1 VKAATTDILAQGL
14 AAAYSDHPVWTD
26 ANFQIEAGSFVA
38 LLGPNGAG
46 KSTLVRLL
54 LGLLPPVAGRVQV
67 LGAPPRRGN
76 PAIGYLPQS
85 RHFDP
90 QLSIRGRD
98 YVGLGLDGHRWG
110 MPLPG
115 APRRREAET
124 VTAAITAVD
133 AEAYAERPIGRLS
146 GGEQQRLRL
155 AQALVSRP
163 RILLLD
169 EPLSNLDV
177 RNQGA
182 MTTLLADIARRQGLT
197 VLLIAHD
204 VNPLLP
210 YIDKVMFVAQGK
222 VTIGPPHDVINS
234 EALSRIFGAPIEVL
248 RDSRG
253 RVFVVGLE
261 EQVSHPHEHPGET
274 P

>member
-1 VKAATTDILAQGL
+1 VTGAAQADISARGL
-14 AAAYSDHPVWTD
+14 AAGYGDNPVWAD

-54 LGLLPPVAGRVQV
+54 LGLLPPAAGEVEI

-85 RHFDP
+85 RHFDAE
-90 QLSIRGRD
+90 LSIRGRN

-110 MPLPG
+110 VPLPG
-115 APRRREAET
+115 ANRRRASDT
-124 VTAAITAVD
+124 VAAAVRAVD
-133 AEAYAERPIGRLS
+133 AEAYADRPIGRLS
-146 GGEQQRLRL
+146 GGEQQRLHL
-155 AQALVSRP
+155 AQALVGSP

-182 MTTLLADIARRQGLT
+182 MTVLVADIARRQGLT

-210 YIDKVMFVAQGK
+210 HIDQVMFVAQGK
-222 VTIGPPHDVINS
+222 VTIGRPDEVINN
-234 EALSRIFGAPIEVL
+234 EALSRIFDAPIEVL
-248 RDSRG
+248 RDSHG

-261 EQVSHPHEHPGET
+261 EQVSHPHEHPGSD
-274 P
+274 